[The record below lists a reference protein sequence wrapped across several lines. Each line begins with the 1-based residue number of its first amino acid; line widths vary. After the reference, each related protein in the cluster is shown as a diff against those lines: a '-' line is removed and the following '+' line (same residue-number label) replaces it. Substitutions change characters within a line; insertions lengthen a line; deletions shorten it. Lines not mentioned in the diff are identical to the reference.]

1 MRHGLGVA
9 GDISDEFDEDDEGAE
24 KKQNQPEQTQAKD
37 SQDHY
42 SGGLAGA
49 IKKRPLARSRNVVDQ
64 GDGVDYESQGG
75 NGCRCANAPDGGH
88 MQGNEVRGAVGAHQA
103 REVARDAYGGPQ
115 QHPSVE

>member
-75 NGCRCANAPDGGH
+75 NGCRCPNTPDGGH
-88 MQGNEVRGAVGAHQA
+88 MQGNEVRRSVGAHQS
-103 REVARDAYGGPQ
+103 REVASNAHGGPQ
-115 QHPSVE
+115 QNPSVE